1 MSDKGRP
8 RRVGELVREEIAQLI
23 VKGLKD
29 PRIGFVSVMTVRMSP
44 DLKYAN
50 VYVSLYGSESEKKS
64 SLIALQRSAT
74 WLRGVVARNL
84 KLRFAPEIRFF
95 VDDTLDRVFHLEN
108 VFRELHEAEPVE
120 EADKQQPGGGKPLEG
135 QKDGGTEKE

>member
-1 MSDKGRP
+1 MNEKGRP
-8 RRVGELVREEIAQLI
+8 RRVAELVREEIAQLI

-29 PRIGFVSVMTVRMSP
+29 PRIGFVSVMSVRMSP

-50 VYVSLYGSESEKKS
+50 VYVSLYGTESEKKS
-64 SLIALQRSAT
+64 SLVGLQRSAT

-95 VDDTLDRVFHLEN
+95 PDDTLDRVFHLED
-108 VFRELHEAEPVE
+108 VIRELHEAESGTE
-120 EADKQQPGGGKPLEG
+120 DGQSTEG
-135 QKDGGTEKE
+135 QKDGGTEEE

>member
-8 RRVGELVREEIAQLI
+8 RRVAELIREEIARLI

-29 PRIGFVSVMTVRMSP
+29 PRIGFVSVMSVRMSS

-64 SLIALQRSAT
+64 SLVGLRRSTT

-84 KLRFAPEIRFF
+84 KLRFAPQIRFF
-95 VDDTLDRVFHLEN
+95 PDDTLDRVFHLED
-108 VFRELHEAEPVE
+108 VFRELHEAESE
-120 EADKQQPGGGKPLEG
+120 KKGGADPPEG
-135 QKDGGTEKE
+135 RKDGGTEAE

>member
-1 MSDKGRP
+1 MTDKGRP
-8 RRVGELVREEIAQLI
+8 RRVGELVREEIARLI

-64 SLIALQRSAT
+64 SLVALDRSAT

-95 VDDTLDRVFHLEN
+95 PDDTLDRVFHLEN
-108 VFRELHEAEPVE
+108 VFRELHEAEP
-120 EADKQQPGGGKPLEG
+120 GGEKPPEG

>member
-8 RRVGELVREEIAQLI
+8 RRVGELVREEIARLI
-23 VKGLKD
+23 LKGLKD
-29 PRIGFVSVMTVRMSP
+29 PRIGFVSVMSVRMSP

-64 SLIALQRSAT
+64 SLIGLRNSSG

-95 VDDTLDRVFHLEN
+95 PDETLDRVFHLEE
-108 VFRELHEAEPVE
+108 VFRELHENE
-120 EADKQQPGGGKPLEG
+120 GGGEG
-135 QKDGGTEKE
+135 ADETEEKKDVGTEEE

>member
-1 MSDKGRP
+1 MTEKSRP
-8 RRVGELVREEIAQLI
+8 HRVGELVREEIARLV

-29 PRIGFVSVMTVRMSP
+29 PRIGFVSIMEVRMSP

-50 VYVSLYGSESEKKS
+50 VFVSLYGSESEKKS
-64 SLIALQRSAT
+64 SLVGLQRSAK

-95 VDDTLDRVFHLEN
+95 PDDTLDRVFHLEE
-108 VFRELHEAEPVE
+108 VFKQLHSEDSES
-120 EADKQQPGGGKPLEG
+120 
-135 QKDGGTEKE
+135 EKEPADDEG